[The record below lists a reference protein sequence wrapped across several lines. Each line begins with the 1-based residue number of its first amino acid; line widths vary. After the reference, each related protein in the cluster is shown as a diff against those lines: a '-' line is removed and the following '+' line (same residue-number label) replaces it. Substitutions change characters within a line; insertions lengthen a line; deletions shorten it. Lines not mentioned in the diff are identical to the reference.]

1 MATLNVGPGQSFT
14 RLSDAISAS
23 SDGDL
28 IRIQAG
34 TYTNDFATINK
45 KLTIQ
50 GVGGMAK
57 LVATEQAPNGKGILV
72 TQNDVTLD
80 HVEISGGRVRDE
92 NGAAIRHENGSL
104 TLNSVY
110 IHNNENGLL
119 AGDNANSRIT
129 ITNSEFAFNGRG
141 DGQTHGLY
149 ANKIGNLTIR
159 GSYFHDASVGHE
171 IKSRASETLIEG
183 NRIVN
188 GPNGT
193 ASYNI
198 DLPNGGRAIVRDN
211 VIEEGPKSENPNT
224 IHFGGEGTAY
234 SDSSLLV
241 SGNTL
246 VSDRDG
252 AYLVLNQTG
261 AAATLTKNTIY
272 GYSADRILRGPGSVD
287 GSTTASS
294 RPTVD
299 TRPVDFGSAPASSTT
314 TTSTPAPVP
323 AAPAPTPAAADAPTP
338 SSDTGTL
345 VVRLSGDNWEG
356 NPRFTVRLDGQ
367 VMGSPQEV
375 TASHAAGQSQA
386 FTFTGGF
393 GGGTHQVG
401 VTFLNDAYAGT
412 PATDRNL
419 YVDGITYNGTVV
431 PNATA
436 ALYSAGS
443 VNFTANSP
451 NSGGAA
457 LTAPS
462 SGLTLRLSGDE
473 WQGRAQ
479 FIVSVDGKEM
489 GGVQEVSAARAAGQS
504 QEFTFDGNFGDG
516 PHAVSV
522 RFLNDAYAGTSATDR
537 NLYVEGMTFKGATV
551 PNATATLYSAG
562 SANFTIAGTA
572 SAAPTSPVPTSP
584 APTTTGAYAL
594 EGPTWPDRDL
604 TWSFAT
610 TTYEQDAGAPFSNP
624 ITGAYQASIRQA
636 IQKWESV
643 SGLDFTEV
651 ADAPSRSGA
660 ADIRI
665 GFADLGGSGSGVLGY
680 ANYRY
685 TGGSTPTFVPNAT
698 VRIADPSG
706 RPLEAKADG
715 GFQYK
720 GYAATLYQ
728 VALHEVGHALGLGHS
743 SDENSIMHGSLG
755 DASKDLNGTD
765 IADIQRLYGGS
776 SGAAVTAGA
785 DVSGGASALVG
796 IDATPESLGL
806 PQGLSFVHDH
816 AHDGEPSGFVQ
827 EDGALLAEVD
837 AHHASVTGTSFA
849 GRAWEQ
855 VIPASSAAGA
865 LLADAGEWRALDAMA
880 ASLPT
885 GTKADYAL
893 FA

>member
-28 IRIQAG
+28 IRVQAG

-57 LVATEQAPNGKGILV
+57 LVATEQPSNGKGILV

-80 HVEISGGRVRDE
+80 HVEISGARVSDQ

-110 IHNNENGLL
+110 IHGNENGLL
-119 AGDNANSRIT
+119 AGDNGNSRIT
-129 ITNSEFAFNGRG
+129 ITNSEFASNGRG
-141 DGQTHGLY
+141 DGSTHNLY
-149 ANKIGNLTIR
+149 ANKIANLTIR

-171 IKSRASETLIEG
+171 IKSRASETVIEG

-188 GPNGT
+188 GANGT

-198 DLPNGGRAIVRDN
+198 DLPNGGRATVRDN
-211 VIEEGPKSENPNT
+211 VIEEGPKSQNPNT
-224 IHFGGEGTAY
+224 IHFGGEGSAY

-241 SGNTL
+241 TGNTV

-252 AYLVLNQTG
+252 AYLVLNQTN

-272 GYSADRILRGPGSVD
+272 GYSSDRILRGPGSASD
-287 GSTTASS
+287 NTTASS
-294 RPTVD
+294 RPAVD

-314 TTSTPAPVP
+314 STPAPAPTTP
-323 AAPAPTPAAADAPTP
+323 APTTPAPAPTTSDSS
-338 SSDTGTL
+338 SSDSGTL
-345 VVRLSGDNWEG
+345 VVRLSGDNWQG

-367 VMGSPQEV
+367 EMGSPQEV
-375 TASHAAGQSQA
+375 TALHAAGQSQA

-393 GGGTHQVG
+393 GGGSHTVG

-412 PATDRNL
+412 PSTDRNL
-419 YVDGITYNGTVV
+419 YVDGITLNGAAV

-436 ALYSAGS
+436 TLFSAG
-443 VNFTANSP
+443 TANFAA
-451 NSGGAA
+451 NAGSGGSALTAGAA

-462 SGLTLRLSGDE
+462 GTLTLRLSGDE

-479 FIVSVDGKEM
+479 FIVSVDGQEM
-489 GGVQEVSAARAAGQS
+489 GSAQEVTAERGAGQS

-522 RFLNDAYAGTSATDR
+522 RFLNDAYAGTPSTDR
-537 NLYVEGMTFKGATV
+537 NLYVEGMTFNGVSV
-551 PNATATLYSAG
+551 PSATAALYSAG
-562 SANFTIAGTA
+562 SASFTILGVA
-572 SAAPTSPVPTSP
+572 SAT
-584 APTTTGAYAL
+584 PTTPTAPASGAYVL

-636 IQKWESV
+636 VQKWESV

-651 ADAPSRSGA
+651 ADAPSRSEA

-665 GFADLGGSGSGVLGY
+665 GFADMGSSGSGVLGY

-685 TGGSTPTFVPNAT
+685 TSGSTQTFVPNAT

-706 RPLEAKADG
+706 MPLEARADG

-728 VALHEVGHALGLGHS
+728 VALHEIGHTLGLGHS
-743 SDENSIMHGSLG
+743 SDENSIMHGSLS
-755 DASKDLNGTD
+755 DAGKNLNGTD
-765 IADIQRLYGGS
+765 IAGIQKLYGGS
-776 SGAAVTAGA
+776 SGAAVTVDAAVTEGAGA
-785 DVSGGASALVG
+785 LAG
-796 IDATPESLGL
+796 INMTPETLQSQDLA
-806 PQGLSFVHDH
+806 FMHDH
-816 AHDGEPSGFVQ
+816 ASHGELDGAHD
-827 EDGALLAEVD
+827 DGALFEELGAQYAGATTAPSAEP
-837 AHHASVTGTSFA
+837 
-849 GRAWEQ
+849 AWKQ
-855 VIPASSAAGA
+855 MIPDSSAAGVS
-865 LLADAGEWRALDAMA
+865 LADAGEWQVLDAA
-880 ASLPT
+880 TDPLPT
-885 GTKADYAL
+885 GTKMDFAL